1 LFVGNMLWLGL
12 LFLLQQLAVYGI
24 INV

>member
-12 LFLLQQLAVYGI
+12 LFLLQQLAIYGI